1 MRRLIILAA
10 GVGLWALSALAFA
23 NVPIGAVV
31 ENVSLP
37 ALAGGE
43 QNFLSD
49 TNISVFIFFKPGQEH
64 SNQARASVPL
74 LGVLFVILAHFKQ
87 APAGRLL

>member
-1 MRRLIILAA
+1 M
-10 GVGLWALSALAFA
+10 LWSLSALAFA

-43 QNFLSD
+43 QS
-49 TNISVFIFFKPGQEH
+49 S
-64 SNQARASVPL
+64 
-74 LGVLFVILAHFKQ
+74 
-87 APAGRLL
+87 